1 MSQATEPRE
10 GQGVAEQGAQ
20 RELTNRVGTTLV
32 RRSKPSNSRWRT
44 WRRRLGIRGRAEA

>member
-10 GQGVAEQGAQ
+10 GQGVAEQRAQ
-20 RELTNRVGTTLV
+20 RELTNRVGTPLL
-32 RRSKPSNSRWRT
+32 RRNKPSNSRWGT